1 MRKLLFLLPLLLGA
15 PANAQVDRA
24 VHEMCLGASD
34 YAGCVQ
40 TQMSLSSKTEEAPVD
55 TTKSESSESTAWQQH
70 LDKNPNLKAWVEANP
85 TLGEE
90 KKKKWL
96 SENETTEIEREC
108 PEACYFSP
116 TYNQCSFVTT
126 ANDIVPCS
134 EKGDHSL
141 HLQTRPSN
149 NCPPGKRQYQKTALF
164 GLIKGEKLCLSDYE
178 AEHLNTLNSM
188 NRSKIINC
196 TSSAYGSYMSTTCY

>member
-1 MRKLLFLLPLLLGA
+1 
-15 PANAQVDRA
+15 
-24 VHEMCLGASD
+24 
-34 YAGCVQ
+34 
-40 TQMSLSSKTEEAPVD
+40 MSLSSKTA
-55 TTKSESSESTAWQQH
+55 KHLLIQQSESSESTAWQQH
-70 LDKNPNLKAWVEANP
+70 LDKNPNLKAWSKP
-85 TLGEE
+85 TNSWRGEKE
-90 KKKKWL
+90 KWL
-96 SENETTEIEREC
+96 SENETTEIENEC

-116 TYNQCSFVTT
+116 SYNQCSFVTT